1 MLRILKDILTKNN
14 LKISMVIMYSY
25 MTDNSNSG
33 FSGEDMVL
41 NKNKDGVIQSGG
53 YKINSILMSRDMMP
67 MKTMNDK
74 KSKANTKSEL
84 VSQLLSDFAVPAGL
98 LYLTSNASSTTS
110 NYQTDTRD
118 EVIDDSLYDKL
129 MKLAEETSKSK
140 TGGKK
145 LTKRKARNN
154 KSKTK
159 RRNHKL

>member
-1 MLRILKDILTKNN
+1 M
-14 LKISMVIMYSY
+14 S
-25 MTDNSNSG
+25 DNSNFNSDNKE

-53 YKINSILMSRDMMP
+53 YKINSILISRNMMP
-67 MKTMNDK
+67 MKTINDK
-74 KSKANTKSEL
+74 KSNKSNNSNNSNTKPEL

-110 NYQTDTRD
+110 NYQTDTSD

-129 MKLAEETSKSK
+129 MKLAEETTKSKSNK

-145 LTKRKARNN
+145 ITKRNQSRNN

-159 RRNHKL
+159 RRKP